1 MKSFLLFALFFS
13 SAFAVPAFLP
23 PNEVDDAFV
32 EGSKAFALLLP
43 AVALPYSVALIAVLV
58 PLAKAFVLGAM
69 NVFKLPFEVL
79 VLGYLLLYVAMFTFP
94 QLAPLLKLTS
104 VLAARSESARATR
117 AAGEPQFHA
126 VEAVMDW
133 ARDYVPKWWMAAA
146 EATEAPVTTSEPTT
160 AATAE
165 PTTSTTKSPA
175 GMRKVSPPTSRAPAA
190 VRSAKRP
197 GSTKATSTSSR
208 CSSFRVCEAT
218 ARLVKDYPVSAMFIG
233 YISHFVEGIKFE
245 RAVREGMAGVDCS
258 SIYPHCT
265 Q

>member
-126 VEAVMDW
+126 VDAVMDW
-133 ARDYVPKWWMAAA
+133 ARDYVPKWWMAAT
-146 EATEAPVTTSEPTT
+146 EATEAPVMTSEPTT

-165 PTTSTTKSPA
+165 PTTSTTKSPS
-175 GMRKVSPPTSRAPAA
+175 GMRKVSPPTSRAPAP

-197 GSTKATSTSSR
+197 GIHKGAKYVFQVFFLPSVRGNCETGEGLSCERHVHRLYKP
-208 CSSFRVCEAT
+208 FRQ
-218 ARLVKDYPVSAMFIG
+218 RDQI
-233 YISHFVEGIKFE
+233 
-245 RAVREGMAGVDCS
+245 RACR
-258 SIYPHCT
+258 P
-265 Q
+265 